1 MHETAMVRSVNSRS
15 DNRQSKI
22 QNLKWAL
29 CNRYFAYGVGGE
41 GVMAFE
47 NDRFSILDWKKRQ
60 NETFVFDQKILNERR
75 REPWL
80 KVMWTL
86 TVT

>member
-1 MHETAMVRSVNSRS
+1 
-15 DNRQSKI
+15 
-22 QNLKWAL
+22 
-29 CNRYFAYGVGGE
+29 
-41 GVMAFE
+41 MAFE
-47 NDRFSILDWKKRQ
+47 NDRFSILEWKKMQ
-60 NETFVFDQKILNERR
+60 NETFMFDQKILNERR